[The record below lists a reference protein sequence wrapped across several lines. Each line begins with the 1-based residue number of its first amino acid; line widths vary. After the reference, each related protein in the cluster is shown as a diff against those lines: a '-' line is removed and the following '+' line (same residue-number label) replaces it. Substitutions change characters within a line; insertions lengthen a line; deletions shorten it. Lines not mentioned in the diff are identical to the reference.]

1 MGPLPPPPRQQTH
14 FSLRDAVLMR
24 ARTHTHTHT
33 HSRQTCVFPQAVSY
47 TGQWVELDLYSH
59 DQYHMARFGYI
70 VYMLVMCCSDILK
83 RIVAFFLENLG
94 LFIFACCYCFC
105 LLKLMFCLCFLT
117 KIIIGLIFKSLLA
130 IVQAM
135 LLFLSLP
142 FYVFIIY

>member
-83 RIVAFFLENLG
+83 RIVAFFFGKLG
-94 LFIFACCYCFC
+94 IIYFC
-105 LLKLMFCLCFLT
+105 LL
-117 KIIIGLIFKSLLA
+117 
-130 IVQAM
+130 
-135 LLFLSLP
+135 LLFLFVEIDVLP
-142 FYVFIIY
+142 LFFNQNYYWSYF

>member
-1 MGPLPPPPRQQTH
+1 MN
-14 FSLRDAVLMR
+14 A
-24 ARTHTHTHT
+24 HTHT
-33 HSRQTCVFPQAVSY
+33 HSRQTRVFPQAVSY

-59 DQYHMARFGYI
+59 DQYHMAQFGYI

-135 LLFLSLP
+135 LLFFCPCLFMYLLFTDFHTIQKQKKP
-142 FYVFIIY
+142 KPKTTN

>member
-24 ARTHTHTHT
+24 ARTHTHT

-59 DQYHMARFGYI
+59 DQYHMAQFGYI

-83 RIVAFFLENLG
+83 RIVAFFFWETWD
-94 LFIFACCYCFC
+94 Y
-105 LLKLMFCLCFLT
+105 
-117 KIIIGLIFKSLLA
+117 
-130 IVQAM
+130 
-135 LLFLSLP
+135 LFLLVVIVS
-142 FYVFIIY
+142 VC

>member
-1 MGPLPPPPRQQTH
+1 MP
-14 FSLRDAVLMR
+14 FSCVHER
-24 ARTHTHTHT
+24 THTHT

>member
-1 MGPLPPPPRQQTH
+1 
-14 FSLRDAVLMR
+14 MR

-83 RIVAFFLENLG
+83 RIVAFFWKTWD
-94 LFIFACCYCFC
+94 Y
-105 LLKLMFCLCFLT
+105 
-117 KIIIGLIFKSLLA
+117 
-130 IVQAM
+130 
-135 LLFLSLP
+135 LFLLVVIVS
-142 FYVFIIY
+142 VC